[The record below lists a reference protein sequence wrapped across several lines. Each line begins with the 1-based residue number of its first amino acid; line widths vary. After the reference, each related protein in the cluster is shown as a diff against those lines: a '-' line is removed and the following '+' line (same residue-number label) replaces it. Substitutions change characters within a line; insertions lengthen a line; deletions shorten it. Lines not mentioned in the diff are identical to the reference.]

1 MLVYTVEI
9 NYTKT
14 KTKQSVKG
22 LLVVIKCSKP
32 GCDYTAADEQQ
43 YFGLDQHKR
52 YVHRGLVTKCDKHM
66 G

>member
-1 MLVYTVEI
+1 M
-9 NYTKT
+9 
-14 KTKQSVKG
+14 
-22 LLVVIKCSKP
+22 VIKCSKP

-43 YFGLDQHKR
+43 HFGLDQHKR